1 MSNIAIEN
9 TEFNH
14 YSPVFVTPP
23 DVHKW
28 YFINS
33 WYFLDSIMDI
43 HKSVMD
49 NYKLTVYYEY
59 VYA

>member
-1 MSNIAIEN
+1 MSNTAIEN

-33 WYFLDSIMDI
+33 YFLDSIMDI

>member
-1 MSNIAIEN
+1 MSNTAIEN

-23 DVHKW
+23 DVNKW

-43 HKSVMD
+43 HKSFMD